1 MAESFDL
8 FPKGQWVTRSE
19 QEHRE
24 ATELFRASFLSA
36 RSGNDDSIKQ
46 VVLLFLV
53 TCAFWNSF
61 WPRPVFSITIFHYP
75 KEMARVSFQ
84 DRKLA
89 PRGFSR
95 FMRGLLGAQPRT

>member
-61 WPRPVFSITIFHYP
+61 WPLATACFFHYP
-75 KEMARVSFQ
+75 KEIARLFQ
-84 DRKLA
+84 PEVGA
-89 PRGFSR
+89 TR
-95 FMRGLLGAQPRT
+95 FFPL